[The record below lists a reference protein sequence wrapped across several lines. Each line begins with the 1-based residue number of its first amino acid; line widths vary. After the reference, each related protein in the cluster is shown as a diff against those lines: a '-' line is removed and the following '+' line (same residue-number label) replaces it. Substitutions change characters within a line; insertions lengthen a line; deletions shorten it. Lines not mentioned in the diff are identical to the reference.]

1 MQKLSILSKRF
12 INIKMH
18 TYWIKVYK
26 QTNQKYKQNDNKNS
40 NPSDAHM
47 NFQHTA
53 AVINSKT
60 KF

>member
-1 MQKLSILSKRF
+1 
-12 INIKMH
+12 MH